1 MAARTNFARDYLAYG
16 RMQPPPAI
24 RCGTI
29 NIDHGLAEGGWLR
42 RIRFAKP
49 NSVLSAFGLSA
60 ENPSRGQDG
69 TGELSVQQW
78 IKSMLAS
85 PATPAQ
91 RRTLTVPSVMSQA
104 YTLAD
109 DRLGIVLVNLR
120 PNAEETVSL
129 PVDPVAYGLL
139 AGSYELWQTGLAEQR
154 PLGVFPRLREIKLRL
169 PPRAVVLVEARR
181 SRP

>member
-1 MAARTNFARDYLAYG
+1 
-16 RMQPPPAI
+16 
-24 RCGTI
+24 
-29 NIDHGLAEGGWLR
+29 
-42 RIRFAKP
+42 
-49 NSVLSAFGLSA
+49 
-60 ENPSRGQDG
+60 
-69 TGELSVQQW
+69 
-78 IKSMLAS
+78 
-85 PATPAQ
+85 
-91 RRTLTVPSVMSQA
+91 MSQA